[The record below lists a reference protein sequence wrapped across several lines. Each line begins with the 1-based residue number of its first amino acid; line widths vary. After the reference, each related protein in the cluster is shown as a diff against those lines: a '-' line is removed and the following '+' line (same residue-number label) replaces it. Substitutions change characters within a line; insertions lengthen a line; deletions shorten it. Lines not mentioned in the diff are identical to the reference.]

1 MAKFDTRYN
10 LDLSEVKVFCRS
22 CKTVQ
27 ICGLSELGKPHQCS
41 RCNEYFIVPR
51 ERFAPGVT
59 IADYVIEELI
69 GSGGCGSVFRAWQ
82 ISLDRPCALKILHER
97 VLTSDAELHELTKE
111 GRLAGRL
118 NHPSIVQCYAIGE
131 EDSVFYYAMELI
143 DGKSLKQILSKRW
156 RLQPSRAIDIVI
168 QIADALEYAW
178 SRERLVHRDIKPDN
192 IMIDHDGFAKLTDM
206 GLALTAHALHQAADT
221 ENDEIQGSPHYLSPE
236 QIMGQPQ
243 DLRSDI
249 YSLGIVL
256 YQCLS
261 GGFPFNG
268 DSPQE
273 LLMHHLDTVVPD
285 LRDSNPDLPPAL
297 TRLICRMMAKSPAER
312 PGDYAQLKR
321 ELVIIRNGLSD
332 SSKNG
337 GLAALLQTQSGS
349 TSAYPVAVAKP
360 LILQTQRQTADPAGG
375 EAVKSH
381 RFIPKAEAEEKK
393 PRSSLPYILVGVAIV
408 LLLPILISSLKSA
421 PVVPAV
427 IAPPSKAASAK
438 FLSAMIDPAGYD
450 PGHEWI
456 EINGLG
462 ACTLVN
468 AEGLQFSLKPTSSGR
483 IELSPDFLLNNEGE
497 RLELR
502 NDKGAVLDHWAI
514 PAAQIHAGEVTR
526 R

>member
-27 ICGLSELGKPHQCS
+27 SCGLSELGKPHQCS
-41 RCNEYFIVPR
+41 RCSEYFIVPR

-97 VLTSDAELHELTKE
+97 VLTSEAELHELTKE

-206 GLALTAHALHQAADT
+206 GLALTSHALHQAADK

-332 SSKNG
+332 SSKTG
-337 GLAALLQTQSGS
+337 GLEALLKTQSGS

-360 LILQTQRQTADPAGG
+360 LILQTQRQTETPDVD
-375 EAVKSH
+375 AVKSH
-381 RFIPKAEAEEKK
+381 RFVPKTEAK
-393 PRSSLPYILVGVAIV
+393 PESSNSRLPYIFAGAVI
-408 LLLPILISSLKSA
+408 LLLIPILISSLKSSSVK
-421 PVVPAV
+421 PTV
-427 IAPPSKAASAK
+427 APPPSQAQAAK
-438 FLSAMIDPAGYD
+438 FSAAMIDPVGYD
-450 PGHEWI
+450 PGHEWV
-456 EINGLG
+456 EISGSG
-462 ACTLVN
+462 ASVLVN
-468 AEGLQFSLKPTSSGR
+468 AEGNQFALKPSSTGR

-497 RLELR
+497 SLELR
-502 NDKGAVLDHWAI
+502 NDKGLVIDRWSI
-514 PAAQIHAGEVTR
+514 PATQIRVGEVTR

>member
-27 ICGLSELGKPHQCS
+27 SCGLSELGKPHQCS

-97 VLTSDAELHELTKE
+97 VLSSEAELHELTKE

-143 DGKSLKQILSKRW
+143 EGKSLKEILSKRW

-168 QIADALEYAW
+168 QIAEALEYAW

-206 GLALTAHALHQAADT
+206 GLALTAHALHQAAASET
-221 ENDEIQGSPHYLSPE
+221 DEIQGSPHYLSPE
-236 QIMGQPQ
+236 QIMGQVQ
-243 DLRSDI
+243 DFRSDI

-285 LRDSNPDLPPAL
+285 LRDCNPDLPPAL
-297 TRLICRMMAKSPAER
+297 TRLVCRMMAKSPAER
-312 PGDYAQLKR
+312 PADYAILKR
-321 ELVIIRNGLSD
+321 ELVLIRSSLSD
-332 SSKNG
+332 SSKSG
-337 GLAALLQTQSGS
+337 GLEALLKHQSGS
-349 TSAYPVAVAKP
+349 TSPYPVAMAKP
-360 LILQTQRQTADPAGG
+360 LILQTQRHLVSDKSPA
-375 EAVKSH
+375 EPH
-381 RFIPKAEAEEKK
+381 RFMPKPEAAAAG
-393 PRSSLPYILVGVAIV
+393 RRGQLMACLFAAA
-408 LLLPILISSLKSA
+408 LLLLAPILFFSFEFT
-421 PVVPAV
+421 PASHQPD
-427 IAPPSKAASAK
+427 AMPASPAAAK
-438 FLSAMIDPAGYD
+438 MGRVMIDPAGYD

-456 EINGLG
+456 EISGSG
-462 ACTLVN
+462 AVVLSN
-468 AEGLQFSLKPTSSGR
+468 AEGSRFKLAPESGGK
-483 IELSPDFLLNNEGE
+483 IALSPEFILCNEGE
-497 RLELR
+497 ILELR
-502 NDKGAVLDHWAI
+502 NDRDEVLDRWSI
-514 PAAQIHAGEVTR
+514 PAAQIRSGEALSR
-526 R
+526 